1 MFKACSGIGIAS
13 LGALAIVLTTTVAPG
28 AGARDAA
35 KTDTS
40 TSKTDDSKTD
50 VSNQAGTKPDGTA
63 GNTDGAG
70 KTRKGVRIELK
81 VPQIPGLTGS
91 KSGSKSWPKTVPEA
105 EAEKNAQDA
114 PPAKWS
120 SEEIA
125 TAKARCTAI
134 LGRIDAIAIPQE
146 PLKEGNCGTPAPI
159 QLISIGHNPEV
170 ALSPPAIVNCDF
182 AEALQ
187 TWMQNDVQPL
197 AQKYFSNKVIKIEV
211 MSSYSCRNAYGRTAS
226 KLSEH
231 GLANALDIRGFVTAS
246 GRQAYVLED
255 WGTPQREI
263 LARIAAEKAKAAK
276 AQAAAQAAE
285 KAAQTMQAAGKP
297 SKETPPSSTAST
309 AGEPAGGLA
318 RSTIVDGT
326 PKLTVTLPGASSG
339 GSDLDN
345 GFSIAPSRLGGPKE
359 ENRKSATRI
368 KQATQANAA
377 NGKDAQS
384 KVAKGSEAEGATPP
398 KGETAASKE
407 AALSEAERKE
417 AFLHAVHAA
426 GCGLF
431 GTTLGPEANAAHRN
445 HLHVDMAPRKHTK
458 ICD

>member
-1 MFKACSGIGIAS
+1 MFKACSAIGIAS
-13 LGALAIVLTTTVAPG
+13 LGALAIVLAITVAPE

-35 KTDTS
+35 KADPP
-40 TSKTDDSKTD
+40 KTDDNKTD
-50 VSNQAGTKPDGTA
+50 AGKQAGAKPDGTA
-63 GNTDGAG
+63 DSANGAG

-120 SEEIA
+120 PEEIA

-226 KLSEH
+226 RLSEH

-309 AGEPAGGLA
+309 AGEPAGGIA
-318 RSTIVDGT
+318 RSTIVEGT

-339 GSDLDN
+339 GSDVDS
-345 GFSIAPSRLGGPKE
+345 GFSLAPSRLGGPKE
-359 ENRKSATRI
+359 ENRKTAKRNSEP
-368 KQATQANAA
+368 TQAQA
-377 NGKDAQS
+377 
-384 KVAKGSEAEGATPP
+384 AKGSEAKGTTPP